1 MIFGEGKDEEIKK
14 YVDGVFAKGGFLA
27 RYFQPVII
35 SESARLSG
43 LIPGI
48 QALEPQLE
56 NRLKFDDNH
65 SGALS
70 FSGKG
75 EN

>member
-35 SESARLSG
+35 LQSARLSG

-48 QALEPQLE
+48 HALEP
-56 NRLKFDDNH
+56 
-65 SGALS
+65 
-70 FSGKG
+70 
-75 EN
+75 